1 MAEGILGTIGDT
13 PLVPLR
19 RFAPADASEIWVK
32 LETVNPTG
40 SMKDRM
46 ALAMIE
52 GAMERGELARD
63 GCVIEWTGGSA
74 GSSLAMVCASIGLR
88 AHLVSSDAYSEEKL
102 NAMRALG
109 AELDV
114 VPSDGGAI
122 TAELSARMQA
132 RVDELNADPDTFW
145 TDQFHNV
152 DNRAAYHALGREV
165 LRQTM
170 GAIEVFVMG
179 VGTGGAFSG
188 TAEAL
193 KEARPFVRCVAVEPD
208 TSRNL
213 SGGALGG
220 HRIEG
225 IGIGYPPP
233 LFRRDLADRI
243 EQVTDEEARAA
254 VRRLAA
260 TEGIL
265 AGVSSGANLA
275 VALARGRQPRSGH
288 TGRHDPGRLRT
299 EVPGRRPVPLNRGS
313 RATPRGVGPH
323 W

>member
-1 MAEGILGTIGDT
+1 MAEGILGTIGDS

-19 RFAPADASEIWVK
+19 RFTPADASEIWVK

-46 ALAMIE
+46 ALSMIE
-52 GAMERGELARD
+52 GAMARGELSRG
-63 GCVIEWTGGSA
+63 GCVVEWTGGSA
-74 GSSLAMVCASIGLR
+74 GSSLAMVCAAMGLR

-114 VPSDGGAI
+114 VPSENGAI
-122 TAELSARMQA
+122 TPELSARMQA
-132 RVDELNADPDTFW
+132 RVDELNANPDTYW
-145 TDQFHNV
+145 TDQFHNI
-152 DNRAAYHALGREV
+152 DNRNAYHALGREI

-193 KEARPFVRCVAVEPD
+193 KDGRPFIRCVAVEPD
-208 TSRNL
+208 ASRNL

-225 IGIGYPPP
+225 MGIGYPPP
-233 LFRRDLADRI
+233 LFRGDLADRI
-243 EQVTDEEARAA
+243 EQVTDDEAREA
-254 VRRLAA
+254 VRRLAT

-265 AGVSSGANLA
+265 AGYSSGANLA
-275 VALARGRQPRSGH
+275 VALREAKALGAGTRVVTVVVDSGLKYLA
-288 TGRHDPGRLRT
+288 GDLYR
-299 EVPGRRPVPLNRGS
+299 
-313 RATPRGVGPH
+313 
-323 W
+323 